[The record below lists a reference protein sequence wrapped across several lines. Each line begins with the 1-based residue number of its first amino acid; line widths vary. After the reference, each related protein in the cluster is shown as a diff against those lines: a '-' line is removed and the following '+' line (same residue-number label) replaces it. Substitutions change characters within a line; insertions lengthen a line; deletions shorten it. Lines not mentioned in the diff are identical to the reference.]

1 VVGGSE
7 KEVFKMGS
15 YLRNLIDCK
24 LRSVVSDLDEI
35 EDILE
40 TENVN
45 LTKYQ
50 KDELVRLKNS
60 IDCLLEVGL

>member
-1 VVGGSE
+1 
-7 KEVFKMGS
+7 MGS